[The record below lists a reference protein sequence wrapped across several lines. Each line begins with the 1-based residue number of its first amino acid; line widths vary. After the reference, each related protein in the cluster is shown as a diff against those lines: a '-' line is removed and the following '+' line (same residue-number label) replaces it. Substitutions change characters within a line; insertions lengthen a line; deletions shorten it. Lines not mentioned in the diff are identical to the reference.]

1 MVLVR
6 KPPQLQLKALRST
19 AVESGLPVGGIKSEL
34 VLRLR
39 DAARKFTPV
48 PANARIL
55 SIDLGIKNF
64 AYSLIT
70 WTKLSTQRHSETPQ
84 WPGRLKVLVHEWKV
98 VDLAQEAEAQAL
110 AATGTTQAAVFD
122 PESLSKLALKL
133 VNDRLLPLQ
142 PTHVL
147 IERQRNR
154 SSGSAAVTEWTLR
167 VNSLESILYGI
178 LVTQQQQQR
187 GDGAGAFDAGAII
200 PILSHRVGSYLDREL
215 DAEAAVEPDSLPE
228 KSVNIK
234 KRKMSILQD
243 WIRAGV
249 VEPTTEDVRQ
259 QMSKAVLGKPDK
271 PKRIGAKHK
280 AEIGASESP
289 SAQEG
294 AKPPKAQKLDDLSD
308 SLTQGIVW
316 LMWQR
321 NFEERIKEEPW
332 LTSEGPPFEPDVED
346 LSVDD
351 QKKEKNRKK
360 AAINSATA
368 KRTKKKPKPVPPKDE
383 L

>member
-6 KPPQLQLKALRST
+6 KPPRLQLKALRST

-70 WTKLSTQRHSETPQ
+70 WTKPSTQGHSEIPQ
-84 WPGRLKVLVHEWKV
+84 WPGRLKVSVHEWKV

-110 AATGTTQAAVFD
+110 AATGTSQAAVFD

-133 VNDRLLPLQ
+133 VNDRLLPLR

-178 LVTQQQQQR
+178 LATLQQQQR
-187 GDGAGAFDAGAII
+187 GTGTFDAGAII

-215 DAEAAVEPDSLPE
+215 DVEPE

-234 KRKMSILQD
+234 KRKMSILQG

-280 AEIGASESP
+280 AEVGASESLP
-289 SAQEG
+289 AQEG
-294 AKPPKAQKLDDLSD
+294 VKPPKAQKLDDLSD

-321 NFEERIKEEPW
+321 SFEERIKEEPW
-332 LTSEGPPFEPDVED
+332 LTSEGPPFEPGVED

-368 KRTKKKPKPVPPKDE
+368 RRTKKKPKPVPPMD
-383 L
+383 